1 MAVARM
7 ETCEDVGELARELGV
22 RPRCL
27 YKWRRK
33 LEMVEPG
40 QEASRPSTHAS
51 AHRKE
56 IHRLKQL
63 LAEKT
68 LEVDFFKGA
77 LQKIE
82 ARRQRNSGSGENGI
96 YDQIREVMSLQGS
109 LSIER
114 MCQMVPV
121 SRRPVFTVRCRSEQ
135 PVEEEM
141 EVRICDSADRRG
153 APPPL
158 RVSTDH
164 APSCGGVG
172 MLVNHKTCVA
182 DPAGR

>member
-1 MAVARM
+1 M
-7 ETCEDVGELARELGV
+7 EHSFRERNHNGEKEILPEISANGCRTHGDWEDVGELARELGI

-68 LEVDFFKGA
+68 LEVDFFKG
-77 LQKIE
+77 
-82 ARRQRNSGSGENGI
+82 
-96 YDQIREVMSLQGS
+96 
-109 LSIER
+109 
-114 MCQMVPV
+114 
-121 SRRPVFTVRCRSEQ
+121 
-135 PVEEEM
+135 
-141 EVRICDSADRRG
+141 
-153 APPPL
+153 
-158 RVSTDH
+158 
-164 APSCGGVG
+164 VG
-172 MLVNHKTCVA
+172 
-182 DPAGR
+182 